1 MLRPD
6 RALPRVS
13 CPEQKTA
20 IAVAFCK
27 AGRGQIKINGC
38 PLELVEPAVLRFKV
52 NAAPPHGLGPRGSGG
67 ARARGQRRGL
77 RDCYP
82 SAGAAAAQ
90 ERGDR
95 TGGREDVG
103 ACVPRLLCAMLRA
116 ALASCEGPSLGSAR
130 AMGASRS
137 E

>member
-52 NAAPPHGLGPRGSGG
+52 NAAPPHGLGQEVAEAPERGGN
-67 ARARGQRRGL
+67 
-77 RDCYP
+77 
-82 SAGAAAAQ
+82 AAA
-90 ERGDR
+90 
-95 TGGREDVG
+95 
-103 ACVPRLLCAMLRA
+103 
-116 ALASCEGPSLGSAR
+116 
-130 AMGASRS
+130 
-137 E
+137 